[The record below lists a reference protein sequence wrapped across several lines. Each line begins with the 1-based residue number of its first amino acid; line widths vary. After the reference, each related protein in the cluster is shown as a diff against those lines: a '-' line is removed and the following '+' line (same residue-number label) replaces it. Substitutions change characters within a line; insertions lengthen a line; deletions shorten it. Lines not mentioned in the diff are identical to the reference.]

1 MLEKL
6 VFMCYSKTKHIS
18 LVVLICFLIGFAVTV
33 AEPDLQVLAKQFTA
47 VPDLTVI
54 LTVAAGVGAF
64 LVFAVLRERIHIPLQ
79 YALIV
84 LYILVFIVSFFVEP
98 EFLPVSFDAGGVTTG
113 PITVPF
119 IIALGIGVAA
129 NNNADSKDDSFG
141 LVSLCSIGPI
151 LAVLILG
158 MIYKPGSAEQ
168 VTFLS
173 ERSPVYEQ

>member
-1 MLEKL
+1 MKALLKQKIFESVSSVLPITIIVLLLSFTNLAPMPAGMLLLFILGAVMLIVGMGFFSLGTDIAMMKL
-6 VFMCYSKTKHIS
+6 GTETGRSISKTKHIS

-84 LYILVFIVSFFVEP
+84 FYILVFIVSFLWSRNFCR
-98 EFLPVSFDAGGVTTG
+98 FL
-113 PITVPF
+113 
-119 IIALGIGVAA
+119 LMQE
-129 NNNADSKDDSFG
+129 
-141 LVSLCSIGPI
+141 
-151 LAVLILG
+151 VL
-158 MIYKPGSAEQ
+158 PPD
-168 VTFLS
+168 
-173 ERSPVYEQ
+173 R